1 MALDLSPQQLEA
13 LLNIY
18 SIKLLQRNL
27 WPVECYWEDC
37 GCCVGYW
44 RNSQYFKQVIK
55 HAVLYAKKNMYIGI
69 YHSDCVMT
77 ELSFLYSSGSTAVLA
92 MFNQCR
98 RFLMKWMSGVNWH
111 FLMGQRGVG
120 RGVRFCCCWEH
131 ILTQEH
137 DEDMWCC
144 WVPDMW
150 LGTLEWHDTFLLVRH
165 FWVVPIGNRYF

>member
-37 GCCVGYW
+37 GFCVGYW

-77 ELSFLYSSGSTAVLA
+77 ELAFLYSSGSTAVLA

-98 RFLMKWMSGVNWH
+98 KFLMKWMSGVNWH
-111 FLMGQRGVG
+111 LLMGQRGGGKGCKVLLLLRAHSYPRTWWG
-120 RGVRFCCCWEH
+120 HVV
-131 ILTQEH
+131 L
-137 DEDMWCC
+137 
-144 WVPDMW
+144 
-150 LGTLEWHDTFLLVRH
+150 LGTWHVTRH
-165 FWVVPIGNRYF
+165 FGMTWYLFTC